1 MSFKSFVD
9 IYLRDLE
16 PRIKRNTFLTKK
28 HIIETKILPYFGKR
42 KLDDIRTSDVIQWQN
57 EIMKLKK
64 DNGELFS
71 PTYLKT
77 IHNQLSA
84 ILNHAVNMYGLKD
97 NVASK
102 AGTMGKEE
110 NKEMEFWTQEEFQR
124 FLECVADKPISY
136 YAFEMLYWTG
146 IREGELLA
154 LTSEWVVQL
163 LRLQRLKDYVKMFQ
177 LRNPQLY
184 VIDAYIHLDEET
196 PYLHL
201 NFVPWVSGCKRG
213 LETKTSLKAA
223 LATRGFA
230 SVGKGN
236 TEWKQWAE
244 AEKDDIALIMRRY
257 GIDWKKKNTHNQ
269 HLSVLD
275 YKKQERVK
283 EVAALEEKLEGAQVV
298 LELKEE
304 RIESLEK
311 EIEDKHVSIRK
322 EQSEAQKMLDD
333 TKAETRKLQFEGTD
347 LCLKNSEL
355 RLEYSENVDK
365 LTDIRKEIEEDQ
377 KEADKWMMISD
388 TAKWQTE
395 QIQIKLEEAERLKKE
410 LLGAVDGDDYLKEQ
424 VIELRYQN
432 QILREENRSLKD
444 KLEKEYEFMKQFVIG
459 RINLLEKFMEWIGEK
474 VKDVG
479 RGR

>member
-1 MSFKSFVD
+1 MERTISFMNGKGSIGHNTRSFIADNVD
-9 IYLRDLE
+9 AS
-16 PRIKRNTFLTKK
+16 RIKNNITLIHEDIKQVYHKLFDKALDEYNAKQ
-28 HIIETKILPYFGKR
+28 KR
-42 KLDDIRTSDVIQWQN
+42 K
-57 EIMKLKK
+57 
-64 DNGELFS
+64 
-71 PTYLKT
+71 
-77 IHNQLSA
+77 
-84 ILNHAVNMYGLKD
+84 
-97 NVASK
+97 
-102 AGTMGKEE
+102 
-110 NKEMEFWTQEEFQR
+110 
-124 FLECVADKPISY
+124 DKQIKSY
-136 YAFEMLYWTG
+136 YEKISRSKQEKLFYEVIVQIGNKDDTG
-146 IREGELLA
+146 AGSSAAEVA
-154 LTSEWVVQL
+154 TWV
-163 LRLQRLKDYVKMFQ
+163 LKDYVKMFQ

-184 VIDAYIHLDEET
+184 VIGAYIHLDEET
-196 PYLHL
+196 PHLHL
-201 NFVPWVSGCKRG
+201 NFVPWVSGSKRG

-230 SVGKGN
+230 SEGKGN

-322 EQSEAQKMLDD
+322 EQSEAQKMLND
-333 TKAETRKLQFEGTD
+333 TKAETRKLQLETTD
-347 LCLKNSEL
+347 LRIKNSEL
-355 RLEYSENVDK
+355 RLEYYDNLDQLADK
-365 LTDIRKEIEEDQ
+365 QKEIEAAQ
-377 KEADKWMMISD
+377 KEADKWMMIRD
-388 TAKWQTE
+388 TAKWRTE
-395 QIQIKLEEAERLKKE
+395 QAQIKLEEAERLKKE

-432 QILREENRSLKD
+432 HILREENRSLKD
-444 KLEKEYEFMKQFVIG
+444 KLEKAYEFMKQFVIG
-459 RINLLEKFMEWIGEK
+459 GINLLEKFMEWIGEK

>member
-1 MSFKSFVD
+1 MERTISFMNGKGSIGHSTRSFIADNVD
-9 IYLRDLE
+9 ASRTKNNITLIHED
-16 PRIKRNTFLTKK
+16 IKQVYHKLFDKALDEYNAKQ
-28 HIIETKILPYFGKR
+28 KR
-42 KLDDIRTSDVIQWQN
+42 KDRQI
-57 EIMKLKK
+57 K
-64 DNGELFS
+64 
-71 PTYLKT
+71 
-77 IHNQLSA
+77 
-84 ILNHAVNMYGLKD
+84 
-97 NVASK
+97 
-102 AGTMGKEE
+102 
-110 NKEMEFWTQEEFQR
+110 
-124 FLECVADKPISY
+124 SY
-136 YAFEMLYWTG
+136 YEKISRSKQEKLFYEVIVQIGNKDDTG
-146 IREGELLA
+146 VGSSAAEVA
-154 LTSEWVVQL
+154 TWV
-163 LRLQRLKDYVKMFQ
+163 LKDYVKMFH

-184 VIDAYIHLDEET
+184 VIGAYIHLDEGT
-196 PYLHL
+196 PHLHL

-230 SVGKGN
+230 SEGKGN

-257 GIDWKKKNTHNQ
+257 GIDWKKKNTHNP

-275 YKKQERVK
+275 YKKQERAK
-283 EVAALEEKLEGAQVV
+283 EVAVLEEELEGAQVV

-311 EIEDKHVSIRK
+311 EIENKRVSIRK

-333 TKAETRKLQFEGTD
+333 TKAETQKLQSEETD
-347 LCLKNSEL
+347 LRLKNSEL

-365 LTDIRKEIEEDQ
+365 LTDKQKEIEAAQ
-377 KEADKWMMISD
+377 KEADKWMMMSD

-395 QIQIKLEEAERLKKE
+395 QAQIKLEEAERIKKE
-410 LLGAVDGDDYLKEQ
+410 LLKTVDGDDYLKEQ

-432 QILREENRSLKD
+432 QMLREENRSLKD
-444 KLEKEYEFMKQFVIG
+444 KLEKAYEFMKQFVIG
-459 RINLLEKFMEWIGEK
+459 EMNLLEKFWEWIGEK